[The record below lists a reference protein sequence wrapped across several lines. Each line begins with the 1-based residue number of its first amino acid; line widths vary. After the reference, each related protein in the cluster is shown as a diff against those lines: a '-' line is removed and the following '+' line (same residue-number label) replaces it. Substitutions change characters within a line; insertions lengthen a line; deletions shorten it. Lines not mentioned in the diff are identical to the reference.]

1 MAVVLGRVFQFILFG
16 SPSMP
21 VFVLA
26 FWFEVAK

>member
-1 MAVVLGRVFQFILFG
+1 MAVVLVFQFILFG